1 MSELEV
7 VESFRRRAVPYMV
20 EKWEGRKP
28 VELIYGGNRLEQAH
42 AAFDA
47 IVKNRP
53 RGRYTLRQRAHVL
66 RKWPDEHW

>member
-1 MSELEV
+1 MIAEAKFPAFL
-7 VESFRRRAVPYMV
+7 MV
-20 EKWEGRKP
+20 EKWEGQKP
-28 VELIYGGNRLEQAH
+28 VELIYGGNRLEKAH

-53 RGRYTLRQRAHVL
+53 RGRYTLRQRARVL